1 MNNNP
6 LTVPVSISFFT
17 THMIKTLILHL
28 ANRPLTLCWLIPLLL
43 YMINLLTPLKNKFQM
58 IPKMRKT
65 IAKVAVD
72 DDAQPFEKKM
82 KKSQCH
88 FTRNPRIYRNNT
100 NK

>member
-1 MNNNP
+1 
-6 LTVPVSISFFT
+6 
-17 THMIKTLILHL
+17 MIT
-28 ANRPLTLCWLIPLLL
+28 
-43 YMINLLTPLKNKFQM
+43 
-58 IPKMRKT
+58 KMRKT